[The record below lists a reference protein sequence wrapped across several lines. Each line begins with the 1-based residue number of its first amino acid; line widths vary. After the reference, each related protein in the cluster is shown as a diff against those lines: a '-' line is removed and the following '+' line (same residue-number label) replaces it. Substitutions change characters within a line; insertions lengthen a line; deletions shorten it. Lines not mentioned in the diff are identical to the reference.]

1 MDSSVP
7 SKPSRPPTEHPHR
20 SAVVHGGDGGER
32 DRRDRKPLVRLGALT
47 VLMHRGGAP
56 GDSLRYRR
64 AAQLACVVACL
75 LAVVSFWD
83 VPPRKSCNDE
93 QGPLVAENVKKATN
107 WTFGPAIR
115 GKSFRRCGRHRYN
128 TISTLDFHS
137 LATRWTGETPAVE
150 IF

>member
-1 MDSSVP
+1 
-7 SKPSRPPTEHPHR
+7 
-20 SAVVHGGDGGER
+20 
-32 DRRDRKPLVRLGALT
+32 
-47 VLMHRGGAP
+47 MHRGGAP

-137 LATRWTGETPAVE
+137 LATPWTGETPAVE